1 MVRERRAVAAAG
13 PELLTVGCDPC
24 PLPYCGGS
32 EAEAQK
38 TEASNREQGDE
49 HPLTGAEAR
58 AVSGSSLTAG
68 DQAGQAGPGSCC

>member
-1 MVRERRAVAAAG
+1 M
-13 PELLTVGCDPC
+13 
-24 PLPYCGGS
+24 GS

-38 TEASNREQGDE
+38 TEASSREQGDE

-68 DQAGQAGPGSCC
+68 DQAGQPGAKLLLLTTDPRVKAATLIREGILLWTYV